1 MYNTIRIFTLHGI
14 ALACLP
20 KPAALITHR
29 SGRALQDSSANHHH
43 EFQSLPLL
51 FLEEEFPLPCL
62 LITHQRPGP
71 AKQVC
76 HAFITLDFSGYL
88 RFI

>member
-1 MYNTIRIFTLHGI
+1 MLFSITGNGDDSDDPDGEDGDLDMNNDLYIGLH
-14 ALACLP
+14 
-20 KPAALITHR
+20 
-29 SGRALQDSSANHHH
+29 NHHH
-43 EFQSLPLL
+43 ESESLPLL
-51 FLEEEFPLPCL
+51 FLQEEFPLPCL

-71 AKQVC
+71 AKEVC